1 MRVSF
6 YGRCRGESESRY
18 VNDCLYSGLE
28 TDGFFMKMLVKK
40 WKIYIPGT
48 EPLFTTS
55 CTSALEMAV
64 ACLDMEPGDEV
75 IIPSYNFPSAANAV
89 LLHGGVPVLCDIDG
103 DTQNISV
110 EDMLG
115 RIGPRTRAV
124 VAVHYGGVSC
134 PMMELKEALRAA
146 GIALIEDAA
155 QGIGAFYVGMGM
167 DGTGLWNGRQDGDGP
182 HRFPLGSMGDFGALS
197 FHHTKNITCGE
208 GGILIARSRKDY
220 RTACQYRLHG
230 TDRAMYLA
238 GEVDRYT
245 WNMPGSCTAMSELQ
259 AAVLASQMELLEDVT
274 SRRRAIVDG
283 YRDRLRVLEEKGIAR
298 LMGIP
303 GYAEPNGH
311 IFYLRFETG
320 AQRDYVKDFLAHREI
335 ESKTH
340 YVPLHMSPQG
350 QRLGYRAD
358 DLMEASKCFET
369 LLRLPV
375 HGQMVGEQMEF
386 VAGMVLKACGL

>member
-1 MRVSF
+1 MRVQQLKYILKVAEVGSITEAAKLLF
-6 YGRCRGESESRY
+6 ISQPSLS
-18 VNDCLYSGLE
+18 NSIKE
-28 TDGFFMKMLVKK
+28 T
-40 WKIYIPGT
+40 
-48 EPLFTTS
+48 E
-55 CTSALEMAV
+55 
-64 ACLDMEPGDEV
+64 
-75 IIPSYNFPSAANAV
+75 
-89 LLHGGVPVLCDIDG
+89 
-103 DTQNISV
+103 
-110 EDMLG
+110 
-115 RIGPRTRAV
+115 
-124 VAVHYGGVSC
+124 
-134 PMMELKEALRAA
+134 KEA
-146 GIALIEDAA
+146 GITIFL
-155 QGIGAFYVGMGM
+155 
-167 DGTGLWNGRQDGDGP
+167 
-182 HRFPLGSMGDFGALS
+182 
-197 FHHTKNITCGE
+197 
-208 GGILIARSRKDY
+208 RSRTGITLTKDGAEFLGY
-220 RTACQYRLHG
+220 ARQ
-230 TDRAMYLA
+230 
-238 GEVDRYT
+238 VI
-245 WNMPGSCTAMSELQ
+245 Q
-259 AAVLASQMELLEDVT
+259 QMELLEDVT